1 MSIDLEIPGSLLNS
15 LVSDSLQQKF
25 NTTCVPSFQDD
36 DGQTTYIDSVTVQS
50 VTNVVSTNV
59 IDFPVDAQLLLLSQS
74 ELDASVGGL
83 TPDLDVLTAQIAL
96 QMVPQGATLSF
107 VVQSINLSPPD
118 STLQN
123 LINSFVASS
132 LSGFGT
138 IDLGTLFQTLG
149 LPLPTN
155 TEFVSSGGSVL
166 IRFNPGPPPSDH
178 LINGLQW
185 SIFIPS
191 SALEGSLF
199 NLTGRSVVPEL
210 LKSGFTLG
218 NQNATYTGSQTGNAN
233 LEATINATKSANC
246 TVESFTVFAAL
257 DFKVQIYLRSQT
269 LGNPQLAELIYF
281 NLNLSSNV
289 GFDPFNLVQH
299 ELNGAAIE
307 AMASF
312 DPSTIGATRLGQ
324 PGSDY
329 SLHNFEILSDL
340 PDLSFGNAR
349 LLYNNNLVA
358 QDIGIVLG
366 GNISYQPLPPLFD
379 LTYTVTKFNPFDY
392 TQWTYCGETPS
403 EPFVQGIGTLTNTVQ
418 LCSTTIVSPTSA
430 AAQSVVMLSTT
441 PSPGETANQVI
452 VTAYMTAASAS
463 IFLSLSDGQNLVVQ
477 VETTRGVRLLDFGF
491 PPSPQLDS
499 NGNLL
504 IFIQVPVGV
513 CHPDIVTLG
522 IPQIPL
528 SLPAHG
534 VVPAVPSDWVG
545 NLGGVMAF
553 ESTILEVGEVGLGDV
568 LLVRQP
574 VDGGVTVVSAK
585 EMTVQIP
592 VLVALRGFDE
602 GAVLERA
609 DRGLIRSA
617 KIRAKTFVKC
627 AVLYKRGA
635 QRHRLV
641 ATKSFAQVVTTFE
654 NRVEITDVFKTGLV
668 FVRQII
674 KGKEGERKL
683 PRAVLESQATIEP
696 KIELPG
702 LEETRTVPGFEDG
715 NIVIGR
721 FDDGSFRLI
730 SKDSGGKVV
739 VYGTVPRWLNMP
751 ATSGNWAISSRRGD
765 WIEVFRIVDKS
776 PKRCSCGCHSEEAA
790 RKGE

>member
-15 LVSDSLQQKF
+15 LVSDSLQQQF
-25 NTTCVPSFQDD
+25 NTTCLPSFQDD
-36 DGQTTYIDSVTVQS
+36 DGQKTYIDSVTVQS
-50 VTNVVSTNV
+50 VTNVISTSV
-59 IDFPVDAQLLLLSQS
+59 IDFTVDVQLLLLSQS

-83 TPDLDVLTAQIAL
+83 TPNLEVLTAQIAL

-107 VVQSINLSPPD
+107 VVQSITLSPPD
-118 STLQN
+118 STLQSS
-123 LINSFVASS
+123 IGFVVAPL

-138 IDLGTLFQTLG
+138 IDLGALFQTLG
-149 LPLPTN
+149 LPPPSN
-155 TEFVSSGGSVL
+155 TEFASLDGSVL
-166 IRFNPGPPPSDH
+166 IRFNPGLPIIDH
-178 LINGLQW
+178 LVNGLQW

-191 SALEGSLF
+191 SALEGSLL
-199 NLTGRSVVPEL
+199 NLMDKSVVRQL
-210 LKSGFTLG
+210 LENGFTLG
-218 NQNATYTGSQTGNAN
+218 NQNATYTGSQTGDAT

-246 TVESFTVFAAL
+246 VLESFTVFAAL
-257 DFKVQIYLRSQT
+257 DLKARIYLQSQA
-269 LGNPQLAELIYF
+269 LGNPQLAEVVYF
-281 NLNLSSNV
+281 NLNLSSDV
-289 GFDPFNLVQH
+289 GFDPFDLVQH
-299 ELNGAAIE
+299 ELNGAAVE

-312 DPSTIGATRLGQ
+312 DPSTVRGTRLGQ

-329 SLHNFEILSDL
+329 NLHNFEILSDL

-358 QDIGIVLG
+358 QDIGIVIG
-366 GNISYQPLPPLFD
+366 GNVSYQPLPPLFD
-379 LTYTVTKFNPFDY
+379 LTYTVTKFNPFDF

-403 EPFVQGIGTLTNTVQ
+403 EPFVQGIGILTNTVK

-441 PSPGETANQVI
+441 PSPNEIANQVI

-463 IFLSLSDGQNLVVQ
+463 IFLSLSEGQNLVVQ
-477 VETTRGVRLLDFGF
+477 VETTRGVRLLDFGS
-491 PPSPQLDS
+491 PPSPQFDS

-504 IFIQVPVGV
+504 NFTQVPVGI

-522 IPQIPL
+522 VPQIPV

-553 ESTILEVGEVGLGDV
+553 ESAILEVGEVGLGDV

-592 VLVALRGFDE
+592 VLVALREFDE

-654 NRVEITDVFKTGLV
+654 NRVEITDVFKSGLV
-668 FVRQII
+668 FVRQVI

-683 PRAVLESQATIEP
+683 PRTVLGSQATIEP

-715 NIVIGR
+715 NIVIGK

-765 WIEVFRIVDKS
+765 RIEVFRIVDKS
-776 PKRCSCGCHSEEAA
+776 PKRCSCGCHSEETA
-790 RKGE
+790 RKNK